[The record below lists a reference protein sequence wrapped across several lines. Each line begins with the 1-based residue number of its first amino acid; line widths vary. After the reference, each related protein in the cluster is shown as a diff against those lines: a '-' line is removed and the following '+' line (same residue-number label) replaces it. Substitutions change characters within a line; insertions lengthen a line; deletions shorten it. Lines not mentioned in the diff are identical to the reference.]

1 MSARANEMV
10 PWWKRLIYS
19 LISTVAGA
27 GVSGA
32 CAAAQLVIA
41 NSHGH
46 LSAAGLWMMILSFDL
61 WIIIP
66 SLVVWV
72 LALPIVLLVRNI
84 RGWRFWMYWAIGIA
98 IGPAV
103 VLVVALYTGPGF
115 AGILGSSMS
124 AVYLAGAVSGLTT
137 LIYLLLLRLGQ
148 ARAALHESAAVA

>member
-1 MSARANEMV
+1 MV

-19 LISTVAGA
+19 LISAVLGA

-32 CAAAQLVIA
+32 CAATQLVIV

-46 LSAAGLWMMILSFDL
+46 LSAAGLSMMILSFDL
-61 WIIIP
+61 WIIVP

-72 LALPIVLLVRNI
+72 LAVPIVLLVRNI
-84 RGWRFWMYWAIGIA
+84 RGWRFWMYLAIGIS

-103 VLVVALYTGPGF
+103 VLAVALYTGPGF
-115 AGILGSSMS
+115 AGILGSSMA

-148 ARAALHESAAVA
+148 ARAALHASAATV